1 MTQSART
8 LLFAAG
14 DVGGARA
21 ILPVARLAHAQGHQV
36 LALAHGVLHA
46 EGDPDWTWMSHK
58 EACATPSDN
67 VFYATSVTDSLAFQ
81 CALAAQT
88 RGCPVIHVLD
98 NWSLYGE
105 RLRGFDATGTPQI
118 VVPDCYAV
126 MDELAYAGAIADNV
140 PADRLKIT
148 GHPDLAKLDAERDS
162 FSGPTS
168 EGLDILFVSE
178 PALSDSGA
186 AAHPGSRGYDETTV
200 TQAFIATLAQLDLP
214 ENVNL
219 LVAPH
224 PREDRLTVYSRWVD
238 QMAHA
243 GISDIPFTLVPQDGV
258 RAALHRAT
266 HVVGMTSILLYEAW
280 LLERPTLS
288 LQPNLQWDQM
298 RVIGQRHGVSLCT
311 DTDTSEIPTIMNR
324 WMAQRVPVGNG
335 RNSRLLHNGAA
346 AKLLDLS
353 HQILIK
359 PIKAYEDIDL

>member
-1 MTQSART
+1 MTQPTRT

-46 EGDPDWTWMSHK
+46 EGDPDWTWLSHA
-58 EACATPSDN
+58 EACAAPCDT
-67 VFYATSVTDSLAFQ
+67 VFYATSVTDPLAFQ
-81 CALAAQT
+81 CALAAQS

-98 NWSLYGE
+98 NWSLYGD
-105 RLRGFDATGTPQI
+105 RLKGLDTTGTPQT

-126 MDELAYAGAIADNV
+126 MDELANAGAIADNV
-140 PADRLKIT
+140 PADRLHIT
-148 GHPDLAKLDAERDS
+148 GHPDLAKLDAERDR
-162 FSGPTS
+162 FSGPTNL
-168 EGLDILFVSE
+168 GLDILFVSE

-186 AAHPGSRGYDETTV
+186 ATHPDSRGYDETTV
-200 TQAFIATLAQLDLP
+200 TQAFIATLGQLNMPDHVTLR
-214 ENVNL
+214 
-219 LVAPH
+219 VAPH
-224 PREDRLTVYSRWVD
+224 PREDRQAVHNRWID

-243 GISDIPFTLVPQDGV
+243 GLSDIPLILVPKDGV

-298 RVIGQRHGVSLCT
+298 RVIGQRQGVSLCT
-311 DTDTSEIPTIMNR
+311 NASDIPATMSH
-324 WMAQRVPVGNG
+324 WVTQRGPVGYG
-335 RNSRLLHNGAA
+335 RESRLLHSGAA
-346 AKLLDLS
+346 ARLLDLS
-353 HQILIK
+353 HQISIK
-359 PIKAYEDIDL
+359 PIKPHKDIDL